1 MHNGVKYFLKEH
13 EIGRTAKT
21 QKLEK
26 YTVKTQIPCKN
37 NSTLEN
43 NLPYC
48 DSVYYLVVRY
58 GCTSQYKDLEIYL
71 LIEKRMF
78 SINETFSREF
88 FWV

>member
-26 YTVKTQIPCKN
+26 YIVKTQIPCKN

-48 DSVYYLVVRY
+48 DAVY
-58 GCTSQYKDLEIYL
+58 
-71 LIEKRMF
+71 
-78 SINETFSREF
+78 
-88 FWV
+88 